1 MHSNM
6 IINIA
11 GFNVDFNFENTEFV
25 QGFEGKNGDLPVTKI
40 THKKEISQ
48 CHGIQFADASAE
60 HILRRAEAPSELLC
74 ANGDWSDCTV
84 YAENYADS
92 EYSLPLAAICSR
104 LALYKTIFIHGS
116 FVEYMGNGIAFT
128 GYSGVGKT
136 TQAQLW
142 EKYLNATPINGDKVF
157 LRLVDDV
164 VFACGSPWKGSSEYC
179 VNKNVPLKAI
189 VVLKQATENKITKL
203 NPIEC
208 MKYFMP
214 HVFFPHWDEKC
225 KVEALDAFND
235 ILEKVP
241 VWLLECRP
249 DEEAVLLTKETVFD
263 I

>member
-1 MHSNM
+1 M

-11 GFNVDFNFENTEFV
+11 GFNVDFEFEITDFV
-25 QGFEGKNGDLPVTKI
+25 QGFEAQSQDMCLMKI
-40 THKKEISQ
+40 THKKEMGE
-48 CHGIQFADASAE
+48 CHGIQFADSPSD
-60 HILRRAEAPSELLC
+60 HTLKRAEAPSELLC
-74 ANGDWSDCTV
+74 ANDNWSDCTV
-84 YAENYADS
+84 YAQNYADT
-92 EYSLPLAAICSR
+92 EYSLPLAAMCSR
-104 LALYKTIFIHGS
+104 FSLFKTLFIHGS
-116 FVEYMGNGIAFT
+116 FVEYKGNGIVFV

-157 LRLVDDV
+157 LRVVDDA

-189 VVLKQATENKITKL
+189 VVLNQAAENKIIKL
-203 NPIEC
+203 NSIEC
-208 MKYFMP
+208 IKYFMP

-225 KVEALDAFND
+225 KVKALDTFND

-249 DEEAVLLTKETVFD
+249 DEEAVLLTKETILD